1 MVFINK
7 RCCQKKVYYCCL
19 QLSECSKDKRKMW
32 HLRGFPWCIASVL
45 SYVSRAL
52 WYRCALLRALCDVH
66 CTTCT
71 LLCALCKMHCA
82 TFLADLEVL
91 QACAEQMQ
99 YRSCPCMIA
108 TVMSSSVHTFS
119 SAWCSLVQLDAA
131 YKFSAWWSS
140 NAFQVDAMFKFLAW
154 YNSCVPCSCNVRVL
168 GLMQQSVV
176 TCDRLAYLASPLMIE
191 PLPRYAF
198 DFWLVPS
205 WTEMTP
211 AFLKSL
217 LPSNW
222 VLTGE
227 GVVPRVINPRQRW
240 WSCWG
245 RRQVCKIQKQSE
257 TGRSTIT
264 ITQGM
269 NMIEVIKNVV
279 EKCQLWWSDISGIGA
294 NLGSRL
300 SRQQGMPHYF
310 AKGG

>member
-1 MVFINK
+1 M
-7 RCCQKKVYYCCL
+7 
-19 QLSECSKDKRKMW
+19 SECSKDKRKMW

-154 YNSCVPCSCNVRVL
+154 YNSCVPRWPCVRSQLDVVHVFHVVAMYEFLAWCSKVSSL
-168 GLMQQSVV
+168 V
-176 TCDRLAYLASPLMIE
+176 TGSHIWRHLRWSSRCPD
-191 PLPRYAF
+191 
-198 DFWLVPS
+198 V
-205 WTEMTP
+205 
-211 AFLKSL
+211 L
-217 LPSNW
+217 LPFLSDPGPII
-222 VLTGE
+222 VY
-227 GVVPRVINPRQRW
+227 P
-240 WSCWG
+240 
-245 RRQVCKIQKQSE
+245 
-257 TGRSTIT
+257 
-264 ITQGM
+264 
-269 NMIEVIKNVV
+269 
-279 EKCQLWWSDISGIGA
+279 CQ
-294 NLGSRL
+294 
-300 SRQQGMPHYF
+300 
-310 AKGG
+310 